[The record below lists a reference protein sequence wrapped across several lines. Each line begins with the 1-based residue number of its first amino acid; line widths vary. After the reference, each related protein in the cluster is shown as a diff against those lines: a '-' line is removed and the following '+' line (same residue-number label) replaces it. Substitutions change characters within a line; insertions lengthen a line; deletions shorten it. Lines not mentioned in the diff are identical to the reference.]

1 MCFCD
6 LELNE
11 LLKLKDLEGAFR
23 SDLTATAHLDA
34 KVKSEVP
41 LSNQS
46 KRILAYAAEE
56 ALRLDSPGTGSEH
69 LLLGILREPESS
81 ASRYLFAHDITLLGT
96 RQTISILSRSRAG
109 DNVEA
114 GSSPIGFTWTA
125 KRRYWIATLTHLAPL
140 IILGVGVVESTAT
153 GRHLVMIGALWL
165 LVALAW
171 QILGP
176 SSFFWG
182 LGKRNRSVAITIS
195 YAFFLLFHL
204 FMFGWLIPLGIG
216 IYRVIVGL

>member
-1 MCFCD
+1 MFSRY
-6 LELNE
+6 NE
-11 LLKLKDLEGAFR
+11 
-23 SDLTATAHLDA
+23 SA
-34 KVKSEVP
+34 KQAIS
-41 LSNQS
+41 
-46 KRILAYAAEE
+46 LAREE
-56 ALRLDSPGTGSEH
+56 ASNLGSSWIESEH
-69 LLLGILREPESS
+69 L
-81 ASRYLFAHDITLLGT
+81 LLGT

-140 IILGVGVVESTAT
+140 IILGVGVVESTVT